1 MTGMALWFTDP
12 LAREVEPTKIP
23 GVTEQMMLATL
34 VEAMVWQFS
43 SNKGINNVPN
53 GRTAVVLWKQL
64 LQECS
69 IGYNRRVDSTVNKLI
84 LQSTVLF
91 VCRVV
96 RKDITGVGMPRDK
109 PAGEDVNL

>member
-23 GVTEQMMLATL
+23 GVTEQDASYFGVLLWCGSSLATL
-34 VEAMVWQFS
+34 GNTE
-43 SNKGINNVPN
+43 IPNV
-53 GRTAVVLWKQL
+53 RTAVVLWSSSSRSAVL
-64 LQECS
+64 DTTGEL
-69 IGYNRRVDSTVNKLI
+69 TVYVNELI

-96 RKDITGVGMPRDK
+96 WKDITGVGMPRDK
-109 PAGEDVNL
+109 PAGEDANL